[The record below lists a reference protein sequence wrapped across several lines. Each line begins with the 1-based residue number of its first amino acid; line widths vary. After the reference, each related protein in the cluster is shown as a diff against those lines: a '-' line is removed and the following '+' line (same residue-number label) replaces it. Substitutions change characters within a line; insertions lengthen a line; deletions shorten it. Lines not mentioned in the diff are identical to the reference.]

1 MLTMMMTGHR
11 VLKADTFIQNWP
23 KWLVYLAL
31 NFLLFFCYVLFSKL
45 GDFLV
50 IPSGVVSIMWPSAGI
65 ALGFVYVFGLRVVP
79 GVFLASLT
87 VTFMRDQSV
96 GQEEFLTAFIVA
108 VGISL
113 HAGVGTK
120 LIRRFANAE
129 FHSGN
134 LRDILSFLFWGGPVA
149 CAISALMGTF
159 SLFYMYD
166 FTNTQFWE
174 HVLTWWVGDV
184 FGVVVFAPITAIL
197 LSRYRLRHQF
207 LWASKVIIILPAIGA
222 VLAFVWVFG
231 NAKDDFYKQAYDE
244 YYSQVDNMVGNFSQV
259 LSIDITLV
267 NAVSA
272 FIEASDNITSDEYKS
287 FTRPLLEN
295 SIGMFGL
302 SWLPKIEDNQRDSFV
317 RLIRSQGYPNFE
329 IRARNA
335 LGELQKSEQREIYYP
350 LAYTEPY
357 VTNNTAHGFDVY
369 GQDGISGDVRRG
381 ILDEARKLDKPR
393 ATSRLSIVQRPG
405 EYGFII
411 YRPVFKPTGT
421 GEQVHAGFIN
431 GIFLY
436 SKLIKQLVKK
446 AATIGS
452 DLILEGI
459 SGDGEATLLFD
470 SRTLNN
476 KEGPPESY
484 DLTSVVHTRHYIPV
498 AGQGWRLTFLKN
510 SGLLGSDFVRSIWML
525 AGGGALFSMLL
536 LIILMMITARSEFVE
551 KLVRQRTSELKLAN
565 EELEEFAY
573 RTSHDLRSPIVSS
586 VQLLS
591 LASDAI
597 ASNNTKMANHSISHA
612 KRSLAKLDDLISDIL
627 ILTQIGS
634 ENEEEVLLDIEATID
649 EAISKLDHA
658 DGFERLKI
666 RKYISLEDKVL
677 IKPSR
682 FKLILE
688 NLISNAAKYQDPNTE
703 NPMVEII
710 CYKAGGNLYLEVS
723 DNGLGIAPEYRDQM
737 FEMFKRFHP
746 KVASG
751 SGLGLHL
758 MRKSA
763 GILNGN
769 ISYQALEK
777 GSLFRLIV
785 PIIVTRGREI

>member
-1 MLTMMMTGHR
+1 MMMTGHR
-11 VLKADTFIQNWP
+11 VLKADTFVQNWP

-45 GDFLV
+45 GEYFL
-50 IPSGVVSIMWPSAGI
+50 IPSGAVSILWPSAGI
-65 ALGFVYVFGLRVVP
+65 ALGFVYVFGIGVVP
-79 GVFLASLT
+79 GAFVACLT
-87 VTFMRDQSV
+87 VTFMRDPSF
-96 GQEEFLTAFIVA
+96 GQLDVLSALLTA

-113 HAGVGTK
+113 HVVVGTV
-120 LIRRFANAE
+120 LIRKFTNAE

-149 CAISALMGTF
+149 SIVSAVLGTL
-159 SLFYMYD
+159 SLTYTFE
-166 FTNTQFWE
+166 FTNSQFWE
-174 HVLTWWVGDV
+174 HMFTWWVGDV
-184 FGVVVFAPITAIL
+184 FGVVVFAPVTAIL
-197 LSRYRLRHQF
+197 LSRFRMRNQF
-207 LWASKVIIILPAIGA
+207 SWSSKVIIILPAIGA
-222 VLAFVWVFG
+222 VLVFIWMFG
-231 NAKDDFYKQAYDE
+231 NAKDEFSKLAYDE
-244 YYSQVDNMVGNFSQV
+244 YFTQVDNMVGDFSQV
-259 LSIDITLV
+259 LSIDVTLV

-302 SWLPKIEDNQRDSFV
+302 SWLPKIEHNQRDSFV
-317 RLIRSQGYPNFE
+317 RLIRSQGYPNFD

-357 VTNNTAHGFDVY
+357 VTNNSAHGFDVY

-405 EYGFII
+405 EYGFIV

-421 GEQVHAGFIN
+421 GEQVHAGYIN

-446 AATIGS
+446 AANIGS

-459 SGDGEATLLFD
+459 SGDGEVTLLFD

-476 KEGPPESY
+476 KEGPPDSY
-484 DLTSVVHTRHYIPV
+484 DLTSVIHTRHHIPV
-498 AGQGWRLTFLKN
+498 AGQVWRLTYLKN
-510 SGLLGSDFVRSIWML
+510 GELLGSDFVRSIWML

-597 ASNNTKMANHSISHA
+597 ASNNTKMANHSITHA
-612 KRSLAKLDDLISDIL
+612 KNSLAKLDDLISDIL
-627 ILTQIGS
+627 VLTQIGS
-634 ENEEEVLLDIEATID
+634 ENEEEVLLDIEVTID

-666 RKYISLEDKVL
+666 SRYISLEDKVL

-688 NLISNAAKYQDPNTE
+688 NLISNAAKYQDPNIE

-710 CYKAGGNLYLEVS
+710 CYKAVGNLYLEVS
-723 DNGLGIAPEYRDQM
+723 DNGLGIAPEYQDQM

-763 GILNGN
+763 GVLNGN

-785 PIIVTRGREI
+785 PIVVIRGREF